1 MTTKDITLRTITLS
15 EETAELFNCK
25 QILDDC
31 FERVNKA
38 HDKYF
43 GTDKEFGSKW
53 YDAFCEMNNIIAG
66 LLIQQIDYNSTDSNY
81 KVI

>member
-1 MTTKDITLRTITLS
+1 MATKDMTPRTITLS
-15 EETAELFNCK
+15 VETAELFDCK
-25 QILDDC
+25 NLLDDC

-43 GTDKEFGSKW
+43 GSDKEFCSKW
-53 YDAFCEMNNIIAG
+53 YDAFCEMNNIIVD
-66 LLIQQIDYNSTDSNY
+66 LLTQQIDYNSTDSGY